1 MDFYSW
7 YSSKETAQS
16 SYSLRP
22 LYYFKQDGFLWTGS
36 CICKV
41 SCSLLVSYLLCC
53 IWITTRYQMVGKVV
67 VLKTILSNS
76 EMSSDKVSLANQ
88 SQDNVATILL
98 KALAIA

>member
-1 MDFYSW
+1 
-7 YSSKETAQS
+7 
-16 SYSLRP
+16 
-22 LYYFKQDGFLWTGS
+22 
-36 CICKV
+36 
-41 SCSLLVSYLLCC
+41 
-53 IWITTRYQMVGKVV
+53 MVGKVV